1 MVRVENCPPCR
12 SARPASTCP
21 VGSGNVSPWPGLLP
35 VTLVLLFDEPTTGL
49 DAVTLDAV
57 VQAIKQLRANSITLV
72 ISGRKTWARAAGEEH
87 TR

>member
-1 MVRVENCPPCR
+1 
-12 SARPASTCP
+12 
-21 VGSGNVSPWPGLLP
+21 
-35 VTLVLLFDEPTTGL
+35 VLLFDEPTTGL